1 MVRVEFDPDILV
13 EYPRSPSLSV
23 SKKEHNSA
31 SMKIPRN
38 HSKLAWTCN
47 RTLAVT
53 GTVGLLL
60 CQAALG
66 QTIPNPSFEANKF
79 TVSPGFISDNAQITG
94 WTADQPTAIGLNP
107 AGGDSQ
113 FADNGMIPQGTNVA
127 FIQAGA
133 TLSTTIAGLT
143 SGQKYV
149 VTFRANAQT
158 TTAGEYPNVN
168 VSISGVPIWDI
179 TIYPV
184 DVSGG
189 FTNPYPYLSF
199 EFTADAATDTLSV
212 MNDSISTLLA
222 DDFKITA
229 GPSIWTVEAWND
241 DATSGVDV
249 NYVYTHAYSFGAAAN
264 TVINNIAFTG
274 VAGGNPSVA
283 NQFSTVFFGNVFA
296 NDANNVTGGS
306 RILANDFV
314 YGGTVPAGNFQTLTI
329 KGLTPGTNYVATI
342 YSAGFDSPGPTIRW
356 ATFGMGEDRLTVN
369 QDQFDNN
376 NGIRVSCRYT
386 ADANGEGTIKIAP
399 VNPANVSIHVYGFS
413 NREAVSR
420 NVPPVISVQP
430 RSTTVGVSVPVTFA
444 VTATGIPAPTFRW
457 RLNGA
462 YISGATTNSYSLT
475 ASSANAGKYD
485 VVVANSMGSVTSLVA
500 TLNVIVGV
508 PVTNPS
514 FEADIF
520 TVYPGYVSG
529 NAPITGWTS
538 LGGHGLNPTSDGQ
551 SPFADNGIIPN
562 GTTAGFMQADG
573 ALSQV
578 VSGFTIGAYYSVHYY
593 ENARTG
599 GTVPALEVKVGT
611 NTVVAA
617 HLVQP
622 VGGSN
627 PYHEIYSD
635 MFQATATDLEL
646 SFIKSNPQGG
656 DTTALIDNVAILAIP
671 AGTAPFV
678 ARNPAALTA
687 NVNES
692 PTLSVQAIG
701 SLPLTYQWL
710 KNGAAINGADSPSF
724 TLNVIQKPDEADY
737 SVKVSNT
744 SGSVTSAVAHVTV
757 FEPIPDLFNSGV
769 DDSRTALADGLTDPH
784 YELIVNPDTN
794 STSAIVEDS
803 TVFPIVGG
811 TWLFDTTSS
820 KWIGPQFNTVAS
832 AIGFYTYRTK
842 INLTDRDPK
851 TVVIMGQ
858 WSADNAGR
866 EIRVNGVSV
875 GAPEA
880 PAFNAYTPFTIYGTN
895 ANFVAGTNTIDF
907 VVENVATIGYT
918 GLRLEFI
925 RSNVRI
931 PPGVLPV
938 ILSQPVDQTV
948 AVGDSATFTTKGAQG
963 SAPLSYQWNKNGAP
977 IGGQTTL
984 TLTLTNVTTAD
995 AGSYT
1000 VTASNPAGSATSN
1013 PAKLAVPYRP
1023 IAGAAYG
1030 TGLGTD
1036 STLLAGGAT
1045 DRHYILSASADGN
1058 YPGPD
1063 AIVVNDGYPIQA
1075 GAWLLNGPNSKW
1087 IAPWANQNDGGTS
1100 GGGNIGGNYTYQ
1112 TTVNLTGQDVSK
1124 VQLKGGW
1131 AVDNTGVDILL
1142 NGVSTGAT
1150 NNGFGV
1156 LTPFTIA
1163 TGLVAGTN
1171 TLDFIVNNADNATF
1185 TPNPTGLRVDIRAL
1199 LSVDQPPT
1207 LQIIKSG
1214 TTYSVSWTPATAG
1227 LKLQSAPA
1235 IGGPWTEIP
1244 NASNPYPITTTGPMQ
1259 FFKIVK

>member
-1 MVRVEFDPDILV
+1 MQNKLI
-13 EYPRSPSLSV
+13 
-23 SKKEHNSA
+23 
-31 SMKIPRN
+31 
-38 HSKLAWTCN
+38 KLAWTFN
-47 RTLAVT
+47 RAGAV
-53 GTVGLLL
+53 GGAIVVLL
-60 CQAALG
+60 CRAALG
-66 QTIPNPSFEANKF
+66 QTIPNPSFEANAF
-79 TVSPGFISDNAQITG
+79 TVSPGTINDNTAITG
-94 WTADQPTAIGLNP
+94 WTATDPNLAGLNP
-107 AGGDSQ
+107 AGGSSLY
-113 FADNGMIPQGTNVA
+113 ADNGFTPAGTNVA
-127 FIQAGA
+127 FIQSAGS
-133 TLSTTIAGLT
+133 LSTTISGLT
-143 SGQKYV
+143 AGQKYV

-158 TTAGEYPNVN
+158 TTATEYPNVKA
-168 VSISGVPIWDI
+168 SISGVDIWDI
-179 TIYPV
+179 TVYSV

-199 EFTADAATDTLSV
+199 EFTANAATETLSV
-212 MNDSISTLLA
+212 MNDGLSFLLV
-222 DDFKITA
+222 DDFKIA
-229 GPSIWTVEAWND
+229 GASKWTVEAWTD

-249 NYVYTHAYSFGAAAN
+249 NYVYTHAYNFGAASD
-264 TVINNIAFTG
+264 TVINSIAFTG
-274 VAGGNPSVA
+274 VAGGNPSVS
-283 NQFSTVFFGNVFA
+283 NRFSTVFLGNVFTA
-296 NDANNVTGGS
+296 DGNNVTGGS
-306 RILANDFV
+306 RTLANDFV
-314 YGGTVPAGNFQTLTI
+314 YGGTVPAGSFQTLTI
-329 KGLTPGTNYVATI
+329 KGLTPGTAYVATI
-342 YSAGFDSPGPTIRW
+342 YSVGFDAPGPTIRW
-356 ATFGMGEDRLTVN
+356 ATFSSGEDRLTVN

-376 NGIRVSCRYT
+376 NGIRVSYRYT

-420 NVPPVISVQP
+420 NVPPVISIQP
-430 RSTTVGVSVPVTFA
+430 RSTAVGVGVPVTIA
-444 VTATGIPAPTFRW
+444 VTATAIPAPTFRW
-457 RLNGA
+457 RFNGSD
-462 YISGATTNSYSLT
+462 ISGANAAAYSLI

-508 PVTNPS
+508 PVPNPS

-520 TVYPGYVSG
+520 TVYPGYVSL

-538 LGGHGLNPTSDGQ
+538 LDNHGLNPTSDGQ

-562 GTTAGFMQADG
+562 GTNAAFMQGDG

-578 VSGFTIGAYYSVHYY
+578 VSGFTIGAYYSIHYY

-599 GTVPALEVKVGT
+599 GTVPDLEVKVGT

-678 ARNPAALTA
+678 ARNPQALIA

-701 SLPLTYQWL
+701 SLPLSYQWR
-710 KNGAAINGADSPSF
+710 KNGADISGALSSSF

-744 SGSVTSAVAHVTV
+744 SGSVTSAVVHVTV
-757 FEPIPDLFNSGV
+757 FETIPDLFNTGV
-769 DDSRTALADGLTDPH
+769 DDSGIALADGLADPH
-784 YELIVNPDTN
+784 YQLIENPDTN
-794 STSAIVEDS
+794 STFAIVEDS
-803 TVFPIVGG
+803 TVFPIAGG
-811 TWLFDTTSS
+811 ATWLADTASS
-820 KWIGPQFNTVAS
+820 KWIGPQLNTVAS

-842 INLTDRDPK
+842 INLTNRDPS
-851 TVVIMGQ
+851 TLVIIGR

-907 VVENVATIGYT
+907 VVENIATIGYT
-918 GLRLEFI
+918 GLRAEFI

-931 PPGVLPV
+931 PAGVLPV

-948 AVGDSATFTTKGAQG
+948 AVGDSATFITRGARG

-977 IGGQTTL
+977 IAGQTTL

-995 AGSYT
+995 VGNYT

-1013 PAKLAVPYRP
+1013 PARLVVPYRP
-1023 IAGAAYG
+1023 IAGAVYG
-1030 TGLGTD
+1030 TGVGTNGA
-1036 STLLAGGAT
+1036 LLAGGAT
-1045 DRHYILSASADGN
+1045 DPHYILAASADGN

-1063 AIVVNDGYPIQA
+1063 AIVVNDGFPLQA
-1075 GAWLLNGPNSKW
+1075 GSWLLSGPNSKW
-1087 IAPWANQNDGGTS
+1087 IAPWANQNNIGTG

-1124 VQLKGGW
+1124 VQLQGAW
-1131 AVDNTGVDILL
+1131 AGDNTGVDILV

-1156 LTPFTIA
+1156 LAPFTIA

-1171 TLDFIVNNADNATF
+1171 TLDFIVNNADNTTF

-1199 LSVDQPPT
+1199 LPVVQPPT

-1244 NASNPYPITTTGPMQ
+1244 NASNPYPITTTALRQ
-1259 FFKIVK
+1259 FYKIVQ